1 MINKDTLFISRDEF
15 VFASLFLFT
24 VATLHLVFT
33 PTNKFTLLKFNSQ
46 DLKNLSEDVMMETLI
61 YLKRHTQ
68 SKDLEGIETYLYKL
82 KE

>member
-1 MINKDTLFISRDEF
+1 
-15 VFASLFLFT
+15 

-33 PTNKFTLLKFNSQ
+33 PTNKFNLLKFDSQ
-46 DLKNLSEDVMMETLI
+46 DITNLPESEIMETLI